1 MATQVKSPKILS
13 QAVGRRKAAVA
24 SVRLTSGTGEII
36 VNGKPV
42 AEYFPGATFKSKY
55 TQPFIVTS
63 TVKYSTS
70 AKVSGGGISS
80 QVDALVLGISRAL
93 IKIKSDHKLALRA
106 SGLLTRDPRERQRRM
121 VGTGGKS
128 RRKKQSPKR

>member
-1 MATQVKSPKILS
+1 MTTQVKSPKIIS
-13 QAVGRRKAAVA
+13 QAVGRRKTAVA
-24 SVRLTSGTGEII
+24 SVRLTSGNGEIV

-42 AEYFPGATFKSKY
+42 AEYFPGVTFKSKY
-55 TQPFIVTS
+55 TQPFTLTS
-63 TVKYSTS
+63 IAKYSAS
-70 AKVSGGGISS
+70 VKVAGGGISS
-80 QVDALVLGISRAL
+80 QLDALVLGISRAL
-93 IKIKSDHKLALRA
+93 INIKSDHKIALRA